1 MDNFATL
8 MSDLEAAIQSQVP
21 EARAAMLRRTADL
34 FVGNVNYYAP
44 QHVAMFDD
52 VIGRLA
58 QGLES
63 KVLAELSR
71 RLAPVAKAPPG
82 VVKSL
87 GTHDDPEVAAPVLA
101 QSVQLADDELV
112 EIVKTKSQGH
122 LLAISTRSTLDQAV
136 TDALVER
143 GDQQVVRSLAG
154 NSGARFSEA
163 GFGGL
168 VERSQGDDVLAEAVG
183 LRRDLPQHQFAK
195 LFSAATAAVQQR
207 LATGNPHLAAD
218 IGKILARI
226 AADTHDACA
235 EQACDFTTARI
246 SIEALHKTKRLGEKE
261 VLAFASKGRFEETV
275 VALATLCGVPIEV
288 AERAFFN
295 KLTEPVLIL
304 AKAAGLS
311 WDTTRCMLRHCAG
324 WKMMEQDARDG
335 VHLDFEKLQVATA
348 QRVIRFYKI
357 RQGAT
362 SQLAAQQN

>member
-1 MDNFATL
+1 MDSFATL
-8 MSDLEAAIQSQVP
+8 MSDLEAAIRGQAP
-21 EARAAMLRRTADL
+21 EERVAMLRRAADL
-34 FVGNVNYYAP
+34 FVGSVNSYAP

-58 QGLES
+58 QGIES
-63 KVLAELSR
+63 KVLTELSS
-71 RLAPVAKAPPG
+71 RLAPIAKAPHG

-101 QSVQLADDELV
+101 QSAQLADDELV

-122 LLAISTRSTLDQAV
+122 LLAISTRSSLDQVV
-136 TDALVER
+136 TDVLVER
-143 GDQQVVRSLAG
+143 GDQKVVRSLAG
-154 NSGARFSEA
+154 NAGARFSET

-168 VERSQGDDVLAEAVG
+168 VERSQSDEVLAEAVG

-195 LFSAATAAVQQR
+195 LFAAATAAVQGR
-207 LATGNPHLAAD
+207 LAAGNPHLAED

-226 AADTHDACA
+226 AAETHDACA
-235 EQACDFTTARI
+235 EQACDFTSARI
-246 SIEALHKTKRLGEKE
+246 SIEALYKSKRLGERE

-275 VALATLCGVPIEV
+275 VALATLCGVPLDV

-311 WDTTRCMLRHCAG
+311 WDTTRCILRHCAG
-324 WKMMEQDARDG
+324 WKVLQQDARDG
-335 VHLDFEKLQVATA
+335 VFLDFEKLQVETA
-348 QRVIRFYKI
+348 RRVIRFYKV
-357 RQGAT
+357 RQGAA
-362 SQLAAQQN
+362 S